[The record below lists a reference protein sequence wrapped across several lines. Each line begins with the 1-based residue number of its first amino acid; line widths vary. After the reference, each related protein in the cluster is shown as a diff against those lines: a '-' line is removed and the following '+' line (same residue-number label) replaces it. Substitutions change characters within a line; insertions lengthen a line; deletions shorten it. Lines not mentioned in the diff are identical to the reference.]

1 MTRLLI
7 IIIGI
12 LILEAPHSYSKNY
25 YFSSSGNDALN
36 TGISETSP
44 YKTIAKLNTLI
55 LNPGDKILFKRGES
69 FNGQINVSNSGA
81 TSANISYD
89 AYGTGDLPVI
99 NGGIVIGNWKHQSG
113 NMYVADVPYL
123 NLPVQQLLL
132 DGSSMTLARYP
143 NSGFLIN
150 NSTNSKVNLSSKSL
164 TQPDSYWNGANL
176 IVRTE
181 RWMYETKIVKSF
193 AKESLLV
200 ESPTSYEIK
209 SGIGFFLNN
218 KFTELDTPGEWYH
231 DVIGKKLYIIL
242 PPLTNPINFKVE
254 VSNHSYGFN
263 MNYKN
268 HISISNLAI
277 YNQKLDGIYLYGCN
291 DIYITNNIFSYSN
304 RNGIGAGYLKSS
316 RIKVI
321 NNTFNHIGNNGIDL
335 STGNISTIQG
345 NTLKNISMHPEN
357 CGLGIG
363 IHASYN
369 SYIGNNILDSIGY
382 NGIHGHNGDTITYN
396 YISNTCLTKDD
407 GAGIY
412 FYKSDHIVVKNNVIT
427 NSIGNGISTSIQN
440 STFAVG
446 IYLDDSSSYCTIN
459 SNTVLNGDY
468 GIFVHNSFN
477 NTITSNILYN
487 NRKAQMCLQN
497 DRMVSETVNV
507 KNNAIHENIFYS
519 VHPDQLNLR
528 FWTYKDNVKDFGTF
542 NNNTYCNPYN
552 NVIIKTISVPLYPSA
567 TLQKTQMY
575 EFNDWKQVFKMDLNS
590 KLIKPA
596 FGPYYN
602 VNSESAN
609 LILNGSFD
617 SNLTGWYKWG
627 TSNYSINLES
637 VKSTMSGN
645 SLKSSYS
652 TNLNNAQGN
661 FANGNFAIGEKKYY
675 KLSLKAQSGK
685 ISNLHLDIMQNVYPY
700 TVAAESDFVIKNT
713 RTDIEYIV
721 MSNAS
726 FPNGRLTFANT
737 GYDSTQWVDDIKV
750 TEVLVDTNKS
760 TPLTN
765 SKIFINNTSK
775 PKTFSILG
783 TYIDLFGN
791 SLNSFII
798 IPPYSSK
805 IYLKAE
811 IPVNILPMA
820 RLSYNAEDSLVC
832 NTITVSSVPAE
843 RGEMIHVCYPK
854 CQSKIVNYSIID
866 LKGKEII
873 SKSSDLDELNQIE
886 ISTAELGLGI
896 YLFKTT
902 IGSTEKVSKIIIQ

>member
-12 LILEAPHSYSKNY
+12 LVLEAPHSYSKNY

-44 YKTIAKLNTLI
+44 YKSIAKLNTLI

-69 FNGQINVSNSGA
+69 FYGQINVSNSGTA
-81 TSANISYD
+81 AANISYD
-89 AYGTGDLPVI
+89 AYGSGAKPVI
-99 NGGIVIGNWKHQSG
+99 NGAIVVGNWKLQSG

-132 DGSSMTLARYP
+132 NGSSMTLARYP

-150 NSTNSKVNLSSKSL
+150 TSSTSKVNLSCNSL

-193 AKESLLV
+193 AKESILV

-209 SGIGFFLNN
+209 SGNGFFLNN
-218 KFTELDTPGEWYH
+218 KFTELDAPGEWYH
-231 DVIGKKLYIIL
+231 DLIGKKIFIIL
-242 PPLTNPINFKVE
+242 PPLTNPSNFKVE

-268 HISISNLAI
+268 FISISNLSI

-291 DIYITNNIFSYSN
+291 DISITNNNFSCST

-316 RIKVI
+316 RIKVV
-321 NNTFNHIGNNGIDL
+321 NNTFNNIGNNGIDL

-345 NTLKNISMHPEN
+345 NTLKNIAMNPGT
-357 CGLGIG
+357 CGQGIG

-382 NGIHGHNGDTITYN
+382 NGIHGHNGDTIANN

-412 FYKSDHIVVKNNVIT
+412 FFKSNRIIVKNNVIT
-427 NSIGNGISTSIQN
+427 NSIGNGISTSKQN
-440 STFAVG
+440 STFAPG
-446 IYLDDSSSYCTIN
+446 IYLDDSSSYCNINNNTIVN
-459 SNTVLNGDY
+459 SDY

-477 NTITSNILYN
+477 NTIVNNILYN

-507 KNNAIHENIFYS
+507 KNNSIHENIFYS

-542 NNNTYCNPYN
+542 NNNIYCNPYN
-552 NVIIKTISVPLYPSA
+552 NALIKTISVPFYPST
-567 TLQKTQMY
+567 TLQKTQML
-575 EFNDWKQVFKMDLNS
+575 EFNDWKDIYKQDANS
-590 KLIKPA
+590 KIIKPG
-596 FGPYYN
+596 FGPYYSI
-602 VNSESAN
+602 NSESLN
-609 LILNGSFD
+609 LINNGSFD

-637 VKSTMSGN
+637 VKSSMSGN

-661 FANGNFAIGEKKYY
+661 FANGNFAVGNGKYY

-700 TVAAESDFVIKNT
+700 TIAAESDFVIKNT

-721 MSNAS
+721 MCNAT

-737 GYDSTQWVDDIKV
+737 GYDSTQWLDDIKV
-750 TEVLVDTNKS
+750 TEVSVDTNKS

-765 SKIFINNTSK
+765 SKILINNTSI

-783 TYIDLFGN
+783 TYIDIFGK
-791 SLNSFII
+791 SVTGSII

-805 IYLKAE
+805 IYLKAV
-811 IPVNILPMA
+811 IPVTTLPIA
-820 RLSYNAEDSLVC
+820 RLSYDAEDTLVG

-843 RGEMIHVCYPK
+843 KGDKIHVSYPISN
-854 CQSKIVNYSIID
+854 SKIVNYSIVD

-873 SKSSDLDELNQIE
+873 NKSCDLDEFNQIE
-886 ISTAELGLGI
+886 ISTDELSLGI
-896 YLFKTT
+896 YLFKTMV
-902 IGSTEKVSKIIIQ
+902 GSTVSVAKIMIQ